1 MAIGQAAG
9 AASAIALRDGLA
21 LDAVPTEELQNA
33 LRKHGA
39 ILD

>member
-9 AASAIALRDGLA
+9 AASAIALRNGLA
-21 LDAVPTEELQNA
+21 LDAVPTDELQGV
-33 LRKHGA
+33 LREHGA